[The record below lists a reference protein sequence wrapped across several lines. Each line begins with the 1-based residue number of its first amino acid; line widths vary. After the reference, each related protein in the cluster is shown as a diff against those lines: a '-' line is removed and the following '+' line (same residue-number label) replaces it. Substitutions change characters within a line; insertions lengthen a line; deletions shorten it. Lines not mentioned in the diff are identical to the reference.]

1 MLKKFFTLSLILIMA
16 LSLVA
21 CGGNDDKNDSK
32 DKTNKED
39 TNQDKK
45 EEKVNP
51 LIDKW
56 VYYDGDNNYIY
67 RFIDDT
73 SGSINVMGMSF
84 SFTYTID
91 DSKLTMTADL
101 LDEEVV
107 DTFTYKLDGDTLTL
121 TNDEG
126 EVMVLTRKG
135 SNAVV
140 DEDAPNDEEA
150 SDEST
155 SDDSANFLLGKWRS
169 WAEGHEMTFEFK
181 SDYTGVMTVGFVD
194 FDMTYEIDEDQ
205 IEVTVEYDGTITTDT
220 YTYKFVDDSL
230 ILESDLEKIE
240 LTKID

>member
-1 MLKKFFTLSLILIMA
+1 MLKKIFTLSLILIMA

-21 CGGNDDKNDSK
+21 CGGNDDKNGSK

-73 SGSINVMGMSF
+73 SGSINVMGMAF
-84 SFTYTID
+84 NFTYTMD

-101 LDEEVV
+101 LDEEVI

-121 TNDEG
+121 TNDDG

-140 DEDAPNDEEA
+140 DEDAPNDEET

-169 WAEGHEMTFEFK
+169 WSSGNENEMTFEFK

-194 FDMTYEIDEDQ
+194 FDMTYEIDED
-205 IEVTVEYDGTITTDT
+205 
-220 YTYKFVDDSL
+220 
-230 ILESDLEKIE
+230 
-240 LTKID
+240 